1 MEITFIEQQQLLVEF
16 SGEKYANRFVGVV
29 NVDNDM
35 FTIPEFIQY
44 TGYDI
49 NQLYVDKFWNMLNQ
63 LEHDDWV
70 YMTEDLCVEFG
81 YTQKKNLNR
90 KIKERC
96 GFTEGIDY
104 VEYTYNDVIN
114 NKSLTENFA
123 FNKKKGL
130 SVMSFFKFTK
140 QAFFKLYMLT
150 YELQH
155 KKIKT
160 IKSTFGYIYI
170 LHNNMFNYYDANC
183 YKVGCTKSLKNRLQG
198 FSTPYP
204 EKSTF
209 LFTLECKNEP
219 CTVVEKKVHLLLQ
232 HYRMSD
238 DREFFICPISVII
251 ECIYTA
257 VSIHTDNIINY

>member
-1 MEITFIEQQQLLVEF
+1 METI
-16 SGEKYANRFVGVV
+16 KYNANS
-29 NVDNDM
+29 DM
-35 FTIPEFIQY
+35 FIMPEFKY
-44 TGYDI
+44 TDYDS
-49 NQLYVDKFWNMLNQ
+49 NLLYMNNLWNTMKKLK
-63 LEHDDWV
+63 HGDWV
-70 YMTEDLCVEFG
+70 YMTKDLYKKFG
-81 YTQKKNLNR
+81 YTQKQHLNR
-90 KIKERC
+90 KIKEKC
-96 GFTEGIDY
+96 GFVEGIDY

-114 NKSLTENFA
+114 DKNLFVIFGTNLKPLQNRTT
-123 FNKKKGL
+123 
-130 SVMSFFKFTK
+130 FFKFTK

-257 VSIHTDNIINY
+257 VSIHTDNILNINKHAI

>member
-1 MEITFIEQQQLLVEF
+1 METIN
-16 SGEKYANRFVGVV
+16 YNANS
-29 NVDNDM
+29 DM
-35 FTIPEFIQY
+35 FFMPEFKY
-44 TGYDI
+44 TDYDS
-49 NQLYVDKFWNMLNQ
+49 NLLYMNNLWNTMKK

-70 YMTEDLCVEFG
+70 YMTGDLYKEFG
-81 YTQKKNLNR
+81 YSVKNKFNL

-96 GFTEGIDY
+96 GFTEGTDY

-114 NKSLTENFA
+114 DKSLTKNFA
-123 FNKKKGL
+123 FNKKKGYGN
-130 SVMSFFKFTK
+130 MSFFKFTK

-160 IKSTFGYIYI
+160 IKGTFGYIYI

-183 YKVGCTKSLKNRLQG
+183 YKVGCTKSLKNRLLG

-219 CTVVEKKVHLLLQ
+219 CTIVEKKVHLLLQ
-232 HYRMSD
+232 HYRMSG
-238 DREFFICPISVII
+238 DREFFICPISIII